1 MAVSFLT
8 FGSIFENNEKAF
20 QFCQTRN
27 LIPSNDRKDCV
38 DCGAEGKVSVCKY
51 SRNEN
56 FPYELRCSAC
66 RKSTSIVKDTWFS
79 NSKLLIKQSLGLV
92 YCWLL
97 GLTLEVASD
106 EIGVNI
112 KTALDYYNF
121 CREVCYVITTHSS
134 TPIGGPGHEV
144 EIDESHICTRK
155 YNRGRLLHN
164 ETQHIWVFGG
174 IDRETKNC
182 FITRVK
188 KRDRQ
193 TLVNI
198 IKKFILPGTKIITD
212 GWKAYNKLEEEGY
225 IHECVNH
232 SVEFVNSED
241 RSVHTQNVERL
252 WKSLKQ
258 TMKKEGRPTERDQ
271 MYIFQFIYT
280 HQQKAAGIDT
290 PRKMFDAFL
299 TDISKVY
306 PGYGR
311 IPLAPVN
318 FCGLNEVD
326 IFDDDEDQDTE

>member
-1 MAVSFLT
+1 MTNFLT

-56 FPYELRCSAC
+56 FPYELRCSA
-66 RKSTSIVKDTWFS
+66 
-79 NSKLLIKQSLGLV
+79 
-92 YCWLL
+92 
-97 GLTLEVASD
+97 
-106 EIGVNI
+106 
-112 KTALDYYNF
+112 
-121 CREVCYVITTHSS
+121 
-134 TPIGGPGHEV
+134 
-144 EIDESHICTRK
+144 
-155 YNRGRLLHN
+155 
-164 ETQHIWVFGG
+164 
-174 IDRETKNC
+174 
-182 FITRVK
+182 
-188 KRDRQ
+188 
-193 TLVNI
+193 
-198 IKKFILPGTKIITD
+198 
-212 GWKAYNKLEEEGY
+212 
-225 IHECVNH
+225 
-232 SVEFVNSED
+232 
-241 RSVHTQNVERL
+241 
-252 WKSLKQ
+252 
-258 TMKKEGRPTERDQ
+258 ERDQ

-280 HQQKAAGIDT
+280 HEQKAAGIDT